1 MTARPAMAFLLLGL
15 VPPPTAQ
22 AQQPGTGRQSHV
34 TVYGEDPCPPSQGDD
49 IVVCARRPEE
59 ERYRIP
65 APFREEGRRPQ
76 QSWGSRSAE
85 LEEVQRDTRP
95 DSCSV
100 VGSYGQSG
108 CTQQLM
114 RQWRAE
120 RRERARRQR

>member
-1 MTARPAMAFLLLGL
+1 MAIFLFGLAIATPAG
-15 VPPPTAQ
+15 
-22 AQQPGTGRQSHV
+22 AQQPDSRRQSHV
-34 TVYGEDPCPPSQGDD
+34 TVYGDDACPTSQGDD

-65 APFREEGRRPQ
+65 APFREEGRRRQ
-76 QSWGSRSAE
+76 ESWSSHVAE

-120 RRERARRQR
+120 RRERARRRR